1 MASRPIFTASSCC
14 QTDEPLVI
22 VFVFQECGI
31 TGRKYSYDQVRL
43 LTRRFGSSL
52 VRMGFKRGE
61 VLGLVLPNI
70 PEFPIALLGGAGIGM
85 PVTTVNPIYT
95 AGAYFL
101 PFSLNPRVLCNTG
114 LRAIRML
121 MILFMN
127 YFYF

>member
-14 QTDEPLVI
+14 QTDEPLI

-31 TGRKYSYDQVRL
+31 TGRKYSYDQVRS

-70 PEFPIALLGGAGIGM
+70 PEFPIALLGGAGVGM

-101 PFSLNPRVLCNTG
+101 LFSLNPHVLCNTG
-114 LRAIRML
+114 LHAIRML

-127 YFYF
+127 FFYF